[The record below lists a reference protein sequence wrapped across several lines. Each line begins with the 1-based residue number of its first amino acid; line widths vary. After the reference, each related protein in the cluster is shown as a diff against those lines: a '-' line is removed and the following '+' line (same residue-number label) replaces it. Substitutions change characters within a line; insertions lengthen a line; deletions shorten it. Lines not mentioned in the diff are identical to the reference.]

1 MAIRLRVQGHNAT
14 HLNVGNQNPVRFKME
29 SGAAILPP
37 AYTGEYEVTPKVT
50 AQSLATRNLM
60 MLDDVSVLAIPY
72 FENPNQSGT
81 TVYIANEV

>member
-1 MAIRLRVQGHNAT
+1 MAIRLKVIDSNPT
-14 HLNVGNQNPVRFKME
+14 PLNVGMPETVVLRIEQG
-29 SGAAILPP
+29 SAILPP
-37 AYTGEYEVTPKVT
+37 SYQGEYEVTPKVT

-72 FENPNQSGT
+72 YENPNQSGT